1 MKHTNPSTES
11 LSRACPRVVQ
21 FHFHT
26 LCSTWWTCSFLKQQ
40 CLSSTLSLHVIPRH
54 SPVTPGRPA
63 LYTTTRSEFGRTT
76 PGRLF
81 ILVFMQK
88 GRIFCFVSFGNVRPC
103 SALLH
108 FLYHITCIHDPFL
121 QILYPTTSLPIPRGA
136 NLQIQEFA
144 TCLHFFLSPRKER
157 SVVLLSLACVVLK
170 VLISWC
176 VQHLPAEF
184 RGM

>member
-88 GRIFCFVSFGNVRPC
+88 GRIFCFVSFSKRSCMFGSTSFFVPQN
-103 SALLH
+103 
-108 FLYHITCIHDPFL
+108 IHPWSN
-121 QILYPTTSLPIPRGA
+121 SLPIPPNSVPNHLSA
-136 NLQIQEFA
+136 SIVEEQILQICNFPS
-144 TCLHFFLSPRKER
+144 FFSPRTGGNYLER
-157 SVVLLSLACVVLK
+157 RIVVVSVCG
-170 VLISWC
+170 
-176 VQHLPAEF
+176 P
-184 RGM
+184 